1 MRNIATA
8 GGHGAAI
15 MNDNLIMTGSAASP
29 LWRVLKAPFTRR
41 AWAEV
46 RYALATLPLALAGV
60 VYTLLTIENGPMWAV
75 SAAGVRKFAAGS
87 RFFAREL
94 LGEDVPAPPR
104 LRSVPT
110 FKVRTP
116 EPERLAVVAQAAQ
129 AAGTGGYT
137 GAGGALPKVW
147 VWETKSGVTIRRLPA
162 SRIAELAAEAGITI
176 EEMQPGNKVA
186 SWLGGRILDPVAWR
200 ARGYFALKLPLAV
213 VGVAVAAAG
222 WLGGL
227 FCLTFPAWRSLVS
240 HNLLAGFHLV
250 NLAASFTLLPL
261 GAALL
266 LAGPSL
272 LHGVTEADRWLV
284 RNLLGPSS
292 PAERIRALEESRAR
306 AVDDSAARLR
316 AIERDLHDGTQAQLV
331 ALAMKLG
338 LAKDKLQDAAAVDLA
353 RITQLVDDAHRSAL
367 EAIADLRTLARG
379 IHPAVLD
386 SGLAD
391 ALATLAARGAVPV
404 EVITDI
410 PERPSAAIETIAY
423 YSAAELLTNV
433 AKHSGARR
441 ATLEAVHVP
450 GLLRVR
456 VSDDG
461 QGGAYPAPRGGLLG
475 LAERIRTV
483 DGRLE
488 ISSPR
493 GGPTVVTVELPSH
506 A

>member
-1 MRNIATA
+1 MRNLATA
-8 GGHGAAI
+8 GGHSAAI
-15 MNDNLIMTGSAASP
+15 VNDNLIMTGSAASP
-29 LWRVLKAPFTRR
+29 LRRLLQAPFTRR
-41 AWAEV
+41 AWTELG
-46 RYALATLPLALAGV
+46 YTLATLPLALAAFAFTV
-60 VYTLLTIENGPMWAV
+60 ILIPPGPPWAI
-75 SAAGVRKFAAGS
+75 SAPGVRKFAAGS

-94 LGEDVPAPPR
+94 LGEDVPAPSG
-104 LRSVPT
+104 LRPVSIT
-110 FKVRTP
+110 R
-116 EPERLAVVAQAAQ
+116 A
-129 AAGTGGYT
+129 
-137 GAGGALPKVW
+137 
-147 VWETKSGVTIRRLPA
+147 GVTVEEMRPA
-162 SRIAELAAEAGITI
+162 SE
-176 EEMQPGNKVA
+176 V
-186 SWLGGRILDPVAWR
+186 LGGRIFDPIAWR
-200 ARGYFALKLPLAV
+200 ARGYFALKLPLALAGV
-213 VGVAVAAAG
+213 VVAACG

-227 FCLTFPAWRSLVS
+227 FCLTFPAWWSLAPHAFGIVS
-240 HNLLAGFHLV
+240 
-250 NLAASFTLLPL
+250 LAASFTLLPL

-266 LAGPSL
+266 LAGPWL
-272 LHGVTEADRWLV
+272 LHGITEADRRLV
-284 RNLLGPSS
+284 WGLLGPNS
-292 PAERIRALEESRAR
+292 PAERIRALEETRAR

-316 AIERDLHDGTQAQLV
+316 SIERDLHDGTQAQLV

-338 LAKDKLQDAAAVDLA
+338 LAKDKLTDTAPVDLA

-379 IHPAVLD
+379 IHPVVLD

-391 ALATLAARGAVPV
+391 ALATLAGRAAVPV

-410 PERPSAAIETIAY
+410 AERPSAAIETIAY
-423 YSAAELLTNV
+423 FSAAELLTNV
-433 AKHSGARR
+433 AKHSGARH
-441 ATLEAVHVP
+441 ATLEAVHVS

-461 QGGAYPAPRGGLLG
+461 QGGAYPAPHGGLRG